1 MRNSA
6 LALVDDIRE
15 RNRLADS
22 LPDPDELSHTQH
34 LHALDRLRE
43 DKREY
48 CRFTRLESVHEMT
61 GPLAPEEV
69 VFVAGDTE
77 DGKSLFCQNFFD
89 DLTSEQ
95 KRVTLYIGTEQKP
108 EVLKIKQACIR
119 AGVRAKLILKPTD
132 EELLSVDY
140 RIGMEMVQAELEYI
154 NGPEMRGLAFYATC
168 KYVNRVELQRW
179 VTGGVHRYG
188 IEVVIIDHIDQMRHG
203 EGRNPL
209 TELTA
214 TVQLIH
220 ELAEEHHIPII
231 VASQITR
238 SKDPIKRHSPPD
250 KHDLKGASG
259 KEELMSIGYGLWRP
273 LRTDLPPKELRAL
286 RKNSQQGNTGGEK
299 IYQPATMGVRL
310 LKDRLGDVPGKQCF
324 LHVGKGG
331 RLSDDLGMTHGIK
344 TGGAL

>member
-1 MRNSA
+1 MTLPRNI
-6 LALVDDIRE
+6 LRLVDEIKQ
-15 RNRLADS
+15 RNALADS
-22 LPDPDELSHTQH
+22 LPDPDVLSHTQH
-34 LHALDRLRE
+34 LQALERLRE

-69 VFVAGDTE
+69 VIVAGDTE

-95 KRVTLYIGTEQKP
+95 KKITLYIGTEQRP

-119 AGVRAKLILKPTD
+119 AGVRTKLILKPTD
-132 EELLSVDY
+132 AELLTPEY
-140 RIGMEMVQAELEYI
+140 RFGMEAVEAELEYI
-154 NGPEMRGLAFYATC
+154 NGPEMRGLAFYATTE
-168 KYVNRVELQRW
+168 YVNRYELNKW
-179 VTGGVHRYG
+179 ITGGVHRYG
-188 IEVVIIDHIDQMRHG
+188 IEVVIIDHIDQMQHG
-203 EGRNPL
+203 EGVNPV
-209 TELTA
+209 TELTS

-220 ELAEEHHIPII
+220 RLAAEHRMPII

-273 LRTDLPPKELRAL
+273 LRTDLPAKELKAL
-286 RKNSQQGNTGGEK
+286 RKNSQQGTVAGEK
-299 IYQPATMGVRL
+299 LYQPSTMGVRL

-331 RLSDDLGMTHGIK
+331 KLSDDQRTTHDV
-344 TGGAL
+344 

>member
-1 MRNSA
+1 MRTNVTPIRRQYA
-6 LALVDDIRE
+6 PTPRPGDD
-15 RNRLADS
+15 
-22 LPDPDELSHTQH
+22 LPDSDELSHTQH
-34 LHALDRLRE
+34 LHALNRLHE

-48 CRFTRLESVHEMT
+48 CRFTRLETVHDMT

-69 VFVAGDTE
+69 VIIAGDTE

-95 KRVTLYIGTEQKP
+95 KKATLYIGTEQKP

-132 EELLSVDY
+132 MEILSAEY
-140 RIGMEMVQAELEYI
+140 RMGMDAVEAELEYI
-154 NGPEMRGLAFYATC
+154 NGPEMRGLAFYATTG
-168 KYVNRVELQRW
+168 YVNRGELTKW
-179 VTGGVHRYG
+179 ITGGVHRYG
-188 IEVVIIDHIDQMRHG
+188 IEVVIIDHVDQIQHG
-203 EGRNPL
+203 EGMNPV

-214 TVQLIH
+214 TMQLIH
-220 ELAEEHHIPII
+220 QLAAEHHIPII

-273 LRTDLPPKELRAL
+273 LRTDLPPKELRTL
-286 RKNSQQGNTGGEK
+286 KKNSQQGTVSGEK

-331 RLSDDLGMTHGIK
+331 RLSDDLAMTHGIR
-344 TGGAL
+344 